1 MSNLASLV
9 WLAAWGLVA
18 SSGPVNALPIAL
30 AVVTFIGFS
39 GTAAVIAANVLVFA
53 VGLGLQMAARSL
65 MKPKRPVS
73 GGTTGKLQASGTI
86 ARTIPVGQALVT
98 HSLVYANTAGS
109 VGKTPNAFLYQVM
122 SLADLPVAGLA
133 EIWVNGSKVTWTA
146 TSGTQ
151 VGGGN
156 GIEVPEYPGHMW
168 IRFYDGT
175 QTSADPLMVSL
186 FSSDLNRPYSSSR
199 VGTGVAYVVVVTR
212 LNQEYFSG
220 FPQFKFVVN
229 GVRCYDPRFDTTAGG
244 SGAQRWD
251 DRSTWSA
258 SPKNPIVQAYN
269 VMRGM
274 SFGST
279 WMYGGQTIAATQ
291 LPISA
296 WAAAMNECDAPI
308 TLLAGGAEPQ
318 FSASGEIS
326 IATEPR
332 AAVQALLSA
341 ANGRMAESGGV
352 FKPKVGAVGAAV
364 FSITD
369 ADILTTE
376 GNVFAPF
383 RSFDSVVNAVNA
395 RYVEPREGW
404 NTKDAPIR
412 VNLAYEAQ
420 DGGRRAPADLSLEF
434 VTSATQVQRL
444 QEETLKESRRE
455 RRHTLP
461 LPPDAFPLEPLDVIS
476 WTSPRNGYVSKMFR
490 VDVANDLANLNVGLV
505 VSEVDPSDYSWVPA
519 TDERPI
525 SITSTAPFITP
536 SQPIVDWNAS
546 AIVVRGRDGS
556 ELAGIRMTWDG
567 DIEDVDGVQFEVW
580 DAPQA
585 AVIYEGS
592 TDRYERGAVDIT
604 ANIRPETAYR
614 VRGRYRPAS
623 NRPVSWSGYISVT
636 TASVRTVAPGSLQIE
651 ALAAD
656 LFNRVDM
663 EILTAESAFERL
675 LVEVVP
681 AIERNTIF
689 DQQVTAGAFT
699 ARVRDEVGVVANDL
713 GATAQRVSTVEAQQ
727 TDPAS
732 GNIAILARVVTEE
745 GARATADSALASRA
759 TNLEASVNDPT
770 SGLAATRATA
780 TNAASAA
787 STADGKAVAAQNS
800 AVTAQS
806 TANSAQSGVTAN
818 QAAIATTN
826 SAVASL
832 TASTNA
838 AFGGNVAGTTARFAS
853 YSNAGITE
861 SGYQLLAF
869 NTLNGVTYSVGL
881 TAYAGPAGR
890 GVVLG
895 GAGASV
901 DIVAQNFRITDAG
914 INGGVPTQ
922 LFTIS
927 GGFAEFAIPLRVT
940 ELQIAEGAFSTFADD
955 GPDTHTHETGGL
967 FANFVINDLIFDA
980 GGSGLPAP
988 QAGRFKLCEIT
999 LTGVPQNQPVIIQY
1013 EGSAYGQ
1020 YRRPDIVV
1028 VAGTGRFYLFRGS
1041 TELRRDDDGS
1051 CRDTDPF
1058 VVRQVFIDRAP
1069 SGGTITYSL
1078 WYAAGM
1084 NGLGGQSGGVFQRA
1098 ASGARL
1104 IAFAAKR

>member
-18 SSGPVNALPIAL
+18 SSGPVNALPVAL
-30 AVVTFIGFS
+30 AVVTFLGFY
-39 GTAAVIAANVLVFA
+39 GTGAVIAANVLVFA

-73 GGTTGKLQASGTI
+73 GGTTGKLQAGGTI

-122 SLADLPVAGLA
+122 ALADLPVAGLA

-308 TLLAGGAEPQ
+308 TLLAGGSEPQ

-656 LFNRVDM
+656 LFNRVDT

-675 LVEVVP
+675 LVEAVP

-727 TDPAS
+727 TDPTS
-732 GNIAILARVVTEE
+732 GNAAILARVVTEEGARATADSALASRATNLEASINDPTSGNAAILARVVTEE

-787 STADGKAVAAQNS
+787 STADGKAVAAQDA

-806 TANSAQSGVTAN
+806 TADSAQSGVTAN
-818 QAAIATTN
+818 QTAIATTN

-838 AFGGNVAGTTARFAS
+838 AFDGNVAGTTARFAS
-853 YSNAGITE
+853 YSNSGITE

-890 GVVLG
+890 GVILG
-895 GAGASV
+895 GAGA
-901 DIVAQNFRITDAG
+901 IVNIDAASTVFNGIITGASGKFQIDVS
-914 INGGVPTQ
+914 NG
-922 LFTIS
+922 S
-927 GGFAEFAIPLRVT
+927 
-940 ELQIAEGAFSTFADD
+940 
-955 GPDTHTHETGGL
+955 
-967 FANFVINDLIFDA
+967 
-980 GGSGLPAP
+980 
-988 QAGRFKLCEIT
+988 IT
-999 LTGVPQNQPVIIQY
+999 LT
-1013 EGSAYGQ
+1013 
-1020 YRRPDIVV
+1020 
-1028 VAGTGRFYLFRGS
+1028 T
-1041 TELRRDDDGS
+1041 
-1051 CRDTDPF
+1051 
-1058 VVRQVFIDRAP
+1058 
-1069 SGGTITYSL
+1069 
-1078 WYAAGM
+1078 
-1084 NGLGGQSGGVFQRA
+1084 
-1098 ASGARL
+1098 
-1104 IAFAAKR
+1104 